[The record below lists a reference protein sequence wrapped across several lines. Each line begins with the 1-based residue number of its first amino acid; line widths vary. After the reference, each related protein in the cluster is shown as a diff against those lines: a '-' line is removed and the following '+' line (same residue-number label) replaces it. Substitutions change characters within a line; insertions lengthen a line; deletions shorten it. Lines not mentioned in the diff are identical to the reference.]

1 MIFFNYIKIFNL
13 LLLMNLYSLKFTNP
27 NITLKIKGTGLKN
40 IFGNQTGQSFQK
52 KYYPNKIY
60 INGNKQDIIAHYYKF
75 NLTENIVELYWNSTI
90 ANCTNMFRSSTDM
103 TEINLFY
110 FDASQVQTTWCM
122 FFYCISLTS
131 VNLSNFVTKKCIPYD
146 RDVSRL

>member
-40 IFGNQTGQSFQK
+40 IFGKQTGQSFQK

-60 INGNKQDIIAHYYKF
+60 INGNKQDIIAHSYKF

-90 ANCTNMFRSSTDM
+90 AN
-103 TEINLFY
+103 
-110 FDASQVQTTWCM
+110 
-122 FFYCISLTS
+122 
-131 VNLSNFVTKKCIPYD
+131 
-146 RDVSRL
+146 